1 MLGDDLGRYGRGL
14 SHLYECLRRLA
25 LVGPQAQN
33 GAGELSTSVSD
44 PTTAKD
50 DNVFDEDYAIV
61 LTTAPLGSIP
71 AKIWR
76 ASHVIHV

>member
-1 MLGDDLGRYGRGL
+1 
-14 SHLYECLRRLA
+14 
-25 LVGPQAQN
+25 VNPQPQN
-33 GAGELSTSVSD
+33 GEVDLSTSVND
-44 PTTAKD
+44 PTAKD
-50 DNVFDEDYAIV
+50 DNAFDEDYAIV